1 MRAAKFAARIFNCP
15 AYMPET
21 TQKTAAVFFCVRRVK
36 FCSFA
41 HARNFENLL
50 TGNRADGIMNIY
62 VEYINTC
69 G

>member
-21 TQKTAAVFFCVRRVK
+21 TQKTAAVFCARRVK
-36 FCSFA
+36 FFSFA
-41 HARNFENLL
+41 HARNFEYLL
-50 TGNRADGIMNIY
+50 TGKRADGIMNIY

>member
-21 TQKTAAVFFCVRRVK
+21 PQKSAAFIYMRRVK
-36 FCSFA
+36 FFSFA
-41 HARNFENLL
+41 HVRNFENLL
-50 TGNRADGIMNIY
+50 TGKRADGIMNIY
-62 VEYINTC
+62 VEYIDTC

>member
-21 TQKTAAVFFCVRRVK
+21 TQKPAAVFCARRIK
-36 FCSFA
+36 FFSFA
-41 HARNFENLL
+41 LARNFENLL
-50 TGNRADGIMNIY
+50 TGKRADGIMNIY